1 MLKNEGEEMANTE
14 LWAYLN
20 GKMVRENEAV
30 IPLTDRGVQWGD
42 AVYDSIRTYGGKP
55 FQVPYRIDRFFR
67 SLLYARVDPGITK
80 EMLRNATDKVIAANL
95 KLIDANDDITINYYV
110 SRGSMEATNG

>member
-1 MLKNEGEEMANTE
+1 MENDE
-14 LWAYLN
+14 LWAFLN

-55 FQVPYRIDRFFR
+55 FQMPYRIM
-67 SLLYARVDPGITK
+67 RV
-80 EMLRNATDKVIAANL
+80 
-95 KLIDANDDITINYYV
+95 
-110 SRGSMEATNG
+110 NGVRPCASYIQLTTFLNSPVVFVLPPVRPPAP

>member
-1 MLKNEGEEMANTE
+1 MENAE
-14 LWAYLN
+14 LWAFLN

-55 FQVPYRIDRFFR
+55 FQMPYRIDRFFR
-67 SLLYARVDPGITK
+67 SLLYIRVDPGLTK
-80 EMLRNATDKVIAANL
+80 EALQQATDEVISENL
-95 KLIDANDDITINYYV
+95 KIIDSNDDISINYL
-110 SRGSMEATNG
+110 SLIHI